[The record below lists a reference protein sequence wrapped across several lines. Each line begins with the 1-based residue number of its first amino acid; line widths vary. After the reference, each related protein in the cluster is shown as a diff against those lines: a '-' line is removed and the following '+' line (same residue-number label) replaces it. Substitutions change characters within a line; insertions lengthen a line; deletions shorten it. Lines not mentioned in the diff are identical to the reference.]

1 VSTRGGNV
9 IIVVPPGT
17 THYDGSASTAGGSVS
32 DTVPL
37 NTSSPDK
44 ITVTSGGGDIT
55 IRQAS

>member
-9 IIVVPPGT
+9 I
-17 THYDGSASTAGGSVS
+17 
-32 DTVPL
+32 L